1 MEMNEFEKLVR
12 QMLKDEI
19 MKTDYKPAQ
28 PPKEKEKEEAQTK
41 KKKTERSLLVTYDP
55 TNPLGEVDVEGVV
68 DEKEDSYALLG
79 AAAKLIHIASGADE
93 NKVHSCLVK
102 GAIKAMISS
111 LVDEGGLF
119 DGIL

>member
-19 MKTDYKPAQ
+19 MKTDDKPSQ
-28 PPKEKEKEEAQTK
+28 TPQKKE
-41 KKKTERSLLVTYDP
+41 KTERSLLVTYDP
-55 TNPLGEVDVEGVV
+55 SNPLGEVEVKGVV

-102 GAIKAMISS
+102 GAIKAMVSS

>member
-1 MEMNEFEKLVR
+1 MKERTHCKIMEMNEFKKLVR

-19 MKTDYKPAQ
+19 MKTDDKPAQ
-28 PPKEKEKEEAQTK
+28 APQKKE
-41 KKKTERSLLVTYDP
+41 KTERSLLVTYDP
-55 TNPLGEVDVEGVV
+55 SNPLGEVDVKGVV

-79 AAAKLIHIASGADE
+79 AAAKLIHISTVVDE

-119 DGIL
+119 DGII

>member
-19 MKTDYKPAQ
+19 MKTDDKPAQ
-28 PPKEKEKEEAQTK
+28 TPQKKETEK
-41 KKKTERSLLVTYDP
+41 RSLLVTYDP
-55 TNPLGEVDVEGVV
+55 FNPLGEVDVKGAV

-79 AAAKLIHIASGADE
+79 AAAKLIHISTGVDE

-119 DGIL
+119 DGII

>member
-19 MKTDYKPAQ
+19 MKETTMKNPA
-28 PPKEKEKEEAQTK
+28 PTPKEEE
-41 KKKTERSLLVTYDP
+41 KKTERSLLVTYDP
-55 TNPLGEVDVEGVV
+55 TNPLGEVDVKGVV

>member
-1 MEMNEFEKLVR
+1 MNEFEKLVR

-19 MKTDYKPAQ
+19 MKTDDKPAQ
-28 PPKEKEKEEAQTK
+28 TPQKEKEEAQTK
-41 KKKTERSLLVTYDP
+41 KKKTERTLLVTYDP
-55 TNPLGEVDVEGVV
+55 SNPLGEVDVEGVV

-102 GAIKAMISS
+102 GAIKAMVAS

>member
-19 MKTDYKPAQ
+19 MKSTTTQPAPTPTPTPQ
-28 PPKEKEKEEAQTK
+28 KKETK
-41 KKKTERSLLVTYDP
+41 ERSLLVTYDP

-102 GAIKAMISS
+102 GAIKAMVAS